1 MKKIICLILSYFIVL
16 SANAAS
22 TFEGGVSAEGY
33 GNSSRIIDK
42 NTGVGVDGARVTL
55 PKQRYST
62 YTDSNGYFELNTQID
77 GTSILSVEKK
87 DYKPFSVTI
96 TDQTLSKP
104 IVVGIEKTNANDLVV
119 DSNMY
124 HLGDNSYSDLS
135 ANAGEF
141 RTASIGPFYTKR
153 FILKNVKFDK
163 PIFLVIGSIIGID
176 SAMARS
182 IGQNRI
188 LTAYSSP
195 PEVYFNGNLIS
206 EIQINGDGQKIKIPP
221 ALIRKNQV
229 NEVTIKTGQNLMQTS
244 HVDFDDIEFMN
255 LFVEN

>member
-87 DYKPFSVTI
+87 DYKPFSVTV

>member
-87 DYKPFSVTI
+87 DYKPFSR
-96 TDQTLSKP
+96 
-104 IVVGIEKTNANDLVV
+104 
-119 DSNMY
+119 
-124 HLGDNSYSDLS
+124 
-135 ANAGEF
+135 EF
-141 RTASIGPFYTKR
+141 
-153 FILKNVKFDK
+153 L
-163 PIFLVIGSIIGID
+163 
-176 SAMARS
+176 
-182 IGQNRI
+182 
-188 LTAYSSP
+188 
-195 PEVYFNGNLIS
+195 
-206 EIQINGDGQKIKIPP
+206 
-221 ALIRKNQV
+221 
-229 NEVTIKTGQNLMQTS
+229 
-244 HVDFDDIEFMN
+244 H
-255 LFVEN
+255 